1 VSESPDPLVAGE
13 RLFARYAHAPNAL
26 GYCGPAAAAV
36 LQRSAC
42 GLPTEA
48 DAVRRVAR
56 QFSGVWPYQV
66 LMAGLLGRDPLSEE
80 VGRAYWTGSD
90 LTDEVDDRRLGDL
103 LIERF
108 AAQAGHYW
116 SHLGPELFPEVRPTH
131 AFHVLGVYPWTRLL
145 ASGRPE
151 PVLVLDSCRIR
162 AGRVLDVDQDSL
174 LVEVDALVHD
184 GRLWIGEPSQERV
197 ARRTPD
203 GVMAEFTSGDW
214 AAIHW
219 SFACDRLSPA
229 QAETLL
235 ARTAEQVSLT
245 NARLTREEG
254 S

>member
-1 VSESPDPLVAGE
+1 MSETSDHDVEGE

-26 GYCGPAAAAV
+26 GYCGPSAAAV

-42 GLPTEA
+42 GRPVEPGG
-48 DAVRRVAR
+48 VRRAAK

-66 LMAGLLGRDPLSEE
+66 LIGEFVGLDPLSEA

-90 LTDEVDDRRLGDL
+90 LTDQVDDQRLGEL
-103 LIERF
+103 LIDRF

-116 SHLGPELFPEVRPTH
+116 SHLRAELLPEVRPTH

-145 ASGRPE
+145 STGLPE
-151 PVLVLDSCRIR
+151 PLHILDSCRIR
-162 AGRVLDVDQDSL
+162 AGRVLDVDHDSL

-184 GRLWIGEPSQERV
+184 GRLWIGEPGQERV

-235 ARTAEQVSLT
+235 ARSAEQVNLT
-245 NARLTREEG
+245 NARLTRQER
-254 S
+254 